1 MTRLFTALEIPS
13 NVAMHLS
20 LLKGGLPG
28 ARWIDPAN
36 YHVTL
41 RFIGDIDGRTADEI
55 AHALD
60 RVYRPP
66 FTIRLSGLD
75 CFASGRTPHAIFAR
89 VEPTPALVELQ
100 AEHERIMQRIGLP
113 AEGRRFIPHVTIARL
128 RGTPSAEVA
137 RWLAEHGDFRGPSFD
152 VDRFVLYSSKASVG
166 GGPYLVEEAY
176 PLAA

>member
-13 NVAMHLS
+13 DVAVHLS
-20 LLKGGLPG
+20 LLRGGLPG
-28 ARWIDPAN
+28 ARWIDPEN

-55 AHALD
+55 AAALD

-66 FTIRLSGLD
+66 FRLTLGGLD
-75 CFASGRTPHAIFAR
+75 CFSGRSPHSLHVR
-89 VEPTPALVELQ
+89 VEPTAALTDLQ
-100 AEHERIMQRIGLP
+100 AEHERIVQRLGLP
-113 AEGRRFIPHVTIARL
+113 AEGRRFTPHVTLARL
-128 RGTPSAEVA
+128 RGTSAGEVA
-137 RWLAEHGDFRGPSFD
+137 HWLAQHGPVRLPSFD
-152 VDRFVLYSSKASVG
+152 VDRFVLYSSRASVG

>member
-13 NVAMHLS
+13 IVALQLS

-28 ARWIDPAN
+28 ARWIDPEN

-41 RFIGDIDGRTADEI
+41 RFIGDIDGRTADEV
-55 AHALD
+55 AAALD

-66 FTIRLSGLD
+66 FKLKLAGLD
-75 CFASGRTPHAIFAR
+75 CFSSGRAPHSLYVRI
-89 VEPTPALVELQ
+89 EPTPELVELQ
-100 AEHERIMQRIGLP
+100 SEHERIIQRIGLP
-113 AEGRRFIPHVTIARL
+113 AEGRRFVPHVTIARL
-128 RGTPSAEVA
+128 RGTSSAEAA
-137 RWLAEHGDFRGPSFD
+137 RWLAEHGDFRGPSFE

>member
-1 MTRLFTALEIPS
+1 MTRLFTALEIPAS
-13 NVAMHLS
+13 VATHLS
-20 LLKGGLPG
+20 LLRGGLPG
-28 ARWIDPAN
+28 ARWIDPEF

-66 FTIRLSGLD
+66 FRLTLAGLD
-75 CFASGRTPHAIFAR
+75 CFAGRQPHSLFMRI
-89 VEPTPALVELQ
+89 EPTQALTDLQ
-100 AEHERIMQRIGLP
+100 AELERIMQRLGLAP
-113 AEGRRFIPHVTIARL
+113 ESRRYVPHVTLARL
-128 RGTPSAEVA
+128 RGTSAGEA
-137 RWLAEHGDFRGPSFD
+137 AAWLAAHGQVRIPSFD
-152 VDRFVLYSSKASVG
+152 VDRFVLYSSRSSVG

>member
-13 NVAMHLS
+13 DVAVHLS
-20 LLKGGLPG
+20 LLRGGLPG
-28 ARWIDPAN
+28 ARWIDPEY

-55 AHALD
+55 ATALD

-66 FTIRLSGLD
+66 FRLTLSGLD
-75 CFASGRTPHAIFAR
+75 CFSGRAPHSLFMR
-89 VEPTPALVELQ
+89 VEPTAELTELQ
-100 AEHERIMQRIGLP
+100 SEHERIIQRLGLP
-113 AEGRRFIPHVTIARL
+113 AEGRKFQPHVTLARL
-128 RGTPSAEVA
+128 RGTSASEA
-137 RWLAEHGDFRGPSFD
+137 AGWLAAHGGVRMPSFD
-152 VDRFVLYSSKASVG
+152 VDRFVLYSSRSSVG